1 MSVLVLPRSFRCGG
15 ALDSSSITFAVE
27 QPELHVHPAV
37 QVALGDLFIDAIKLR
52 DHRTML
58 IETHSR
64 ALVAEDYAADA
75 RDF

>member
-1 MSVLVLPRSFRCGG
+1 MSVLVLPRSFPLWVG

-58 IETHSR
+58 MKRIPSTCC
-64 ALVAEDYAADA
+64 
-75 RDF
+75 